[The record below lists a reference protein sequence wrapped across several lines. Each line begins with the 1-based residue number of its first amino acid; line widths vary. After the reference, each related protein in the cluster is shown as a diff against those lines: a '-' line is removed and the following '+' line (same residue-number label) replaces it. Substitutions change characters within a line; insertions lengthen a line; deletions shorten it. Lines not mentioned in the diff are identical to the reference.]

1 MSSAL
6 VTRAEFHA
14 WCKEVAD
21 KVNADLDAMTPEER
35 KEAIAGINEY
45 ARVIGGFPKEE
56 SHEI

>member
-14 WCKEVAD
+14 WCEEVAD
-21 KVNADLDAMTPEER
+21 KVNAELDAMTPEER

-56 SHEI
+56 SHD